1 MTSSESIG
9 RHAGIDSGYINFVQ
23 DGRERAVIGFADLQ
37 FFALIYLQK
46 FALFAP
52 SFSLSVPMLIMSASV
67 GWMAVSRNLDFV
79 ASRGCDFPGIYQLLF
94 FLRIALLS
102 GSLPSFMQVILLYSS
117 MTVCANLSGASY
129 RRILNRFIMLM
140 ILPAGI
146 MVAQY
151 AYQKL
156 TGLSD
161 PINLERLFPKSIL
174 MPGFFYN
181 AHYPWNSTFSR
192 PNGFF
197 FLEPSFASAFTASAA
212 ILEISYFRRPWCV
225 ALMVGATFLSLAATG
240 ISMLV
245 IAAPFLLSRETP
257 RVVALVVVVAVV
269 ALIVAYML
277 DVPIPMVSRVEEMD
291 NDKSSGGTRLALP
304 LKEFQTLLLDPSFVW
319 TGSGAGSIPPSAG
332 GVWPFVKLHR
342 EYGLLA
348 MISFLVLYL
357 VGIIG
362 NSNLALKVTLTI
374 VYFFTGG
381 YLLSPAMANFVIL
394 FCFILTPN
402 KEFANQ
408 SSGPYASTGQALQ
421 WDQDV
426 ALKILAVS
434 KGELS
439 VRPETLRSHL
449 SRLSAVAKSA

>member
-1 MTSSESIG
+1 VTSSEIIG
-9 RHAGIDSGYINFVQ
+9 RHAGIDREYNNFVQ

-79 ASRGCDFPGIYQLLF
+79 ASRLAIFLVFISCCF
-94 FLRIALLS
+94 FSESLAR

-140 ILPAGI
+140 VLPAGI
-146 MVAQY
+146 VITQY

-161 PINLERLFPKSIL
+161 PFDLERLFPKSIL

-181 AHYPWNSTFSR
+181 AHYPRNSAFSR

-240 ISMLV
+240 ISMLI

-257 RVVALVVVVAVV
+257 RVVALAVGVAVV

-277 DVPIPMVSRVEEMD
+277 DLPIPMVSRVEEMD
-291 NDKSSGGTRLALP
+291 NAKSSGGTRLGLP
-304 LKEFQTLLLDPSFVW
+304 LKEFQTLLFDPSFVW
-319 TGSGAGSIPPSAG
+319 TGGGAGSIPPSAG
-332 GVWPFVKLHR
+332 NVWPFVKLLR

-348 MISFLVLYL
+348 MISFLVLYI
-357 VGIIG
+357 VGLAS
-362 NSNLALKVTLTI
+362 NSNFALKVALSI

-381 YLLSPAMANFVIL
+381 YLLSPTLANLVIL
-394 FCFILTPN
+394 FCFILIPN
-402 KEFANQ
+402 NGFTHPRLGFT
-408 SSGPYASTGQALQ
+408 SSQWAGSTGN
-421 WDQDV
+421 QDV
-426 ALKILAVS
+426 ALKQ
-434 KGELS
+434 
-439 VRPETLRSHL
+439 RRSQEGL
-449 SRLSAVAKSA
+449 GWRKR

>member
-1 MTSSESIG
+1 
-9 RHAGIDSGYINFVQ
+9 
-23 DGRERAVIGFADLQ
+23 
-37 FFALIYLQK
+37 
-46 FALFAP
+46 
-52 SFSLSVPMLIMSASV
+52 
-67 GWMAVSRNLDFV
+67 
-79 ASRGCDFPGIYQLLF
+79 
-94 FLRIALLS
+94 
-102 GSLPSFMQVILLYSS
+102 
-117 MTVCANLSGASY
+117 
-129 RRILNRFIMLM
+129 
-140 ILPAGI
+140 
-146 MVAQY
+146 
-151 AYQKL
+151 
-156 TGLSD
+156 
-161 PINLERLFPKSIL
+161 LEQLFPKSVL

-245 IAAPFLLSRETP
+245 IAVPFLLSRQTP
-257 RVVALVVVVAVV
+257 RVVALVVLVAVV

-277 DVPIPMVSRVEEMD
+277 DVPLPMVSRVEEMN
-291 NDKSSGGTRLALP
+291 NDESSGGTRLALP
-304 LKEFQTLLLDPSFVW
+304 LKEFQRLLLDPSFVW
-319 TGSGAGSIPPSAG
+319 IGSGSGSVPPSAG
-332 GVWPFVKLHR
+332 NVWPFVKLHR

-374 VYFFTGG
+374 VYFFTAG
-381 YLLSPAMANFVIL
+381 YLLTPAMANFVIL

-408 SSGPYASTGQALQ
+408 SLGLTPQQSGLYNGIKMSPSNISG
-421 WDQDV
+421 
-426 ALKILAVS
+426 LK
-434 KGELS
+434 
-439 VRPETLRSHL
+439 R
-449 SRLSAVAKSA
+449 